1 MMQRLP
7 KKADGD
13 ARARYHR
20 HCALCAGCLLLCA
33 VMLAACAFS
42 APDTS
47 GVSQGTE
54 APAASHMPGAG
65 EPPPASGQAGT
76 GRASSDAGNVFAP
89 TEAFSDA
96 AEANGDSMADGED
109 ICGLPLAPGGT
120 EFPEADRAA
129 ALTGGTAALYLDAR
143 EFMLGTDEEIGYT
156 VENTTGHEIGVVF
169 VPRLER
175 WTNGV
180 WLLWH
185 TGQHGENPFGQPA
198 IGLVLRAYRRRLPSY
213 LHGGLR
219 RRRSSLGGAAPQRVL
234 FSQTL
239 RVAFRRFDV
248 PKKTAVFVGR
258 GV

>member
-180 WLLWH
+180 WEWIPSDIGFCGTPDSMEKTRSGSLRLDWFSGLTEGVYRLTYTVAYDGGVLLS
-185 TGQHGENPFGQPA
+185 EEQPLSA
-198 IGLVLRAYRRRLPSY
+198 CFSLK
-213 LHGGLR
+213 
-219 RRRSSLGGAAPQRVL
+219 RSA
-234 FSQTL
+234 
-239 RVAFRRFDV
+239 
-248 PKKTAVFVGR
+248 
-258 GV
+258 